1 MTVTVGETSWEGF
14 TAWVLETDALR
25 AVVVPHLGAKL
36 VSLVDK
42 RVQLE
47 WLVGP
52 GDRPLKKVSY
62 GAPFEKQD
70 MSGWDEMFPT
80 IVACEYPAPGENS
93 GRPLPDH
100 GEVWTLPWRLENAGP
115 DRLSLSVE
123 GRALPYRLTRTLSFG
138 APNELVMQY
147 ELENRSQEAMPYVW
161 AAHPQFVCGDEAEVR
176 LPSGVTEVCNT
187 LPAGWGWGEPETRF
201 AWPEYLGTDG
211 QPIRINRTGP
221 ASLEQARK
229 FFVLPET
236 RIGWATLM
244 RRPSKD
250 WLRLDWDPNSVPYFG
265 LWVDEGALNHET
277 VVALEPTTGFYD
289 SLALAWKKG
298 EVTAV
303 APDSTTSWRLRV
315 RVGTGEH
322 PFAVHNGG
330 RAPVD
335 TRSAQPDAR

>member
-1 MTVTVGETSWEGF
+1 MLWLLRRVINSEKNLSELGESELAQRGGVAPTLAGPNDTHGTRCTGFNRCTVSGIHACRERLGERITTRRAGD
-14 TAWVLETDALR
+14 VVNI
-25 AVVVPHLGAKL
+25 AVV
-36 VSLVDK
+36 
-42 RVQLE
+42 E
-47 WLVGP
+47 
-52 GDRPLKKVSY
+52 
-62 GAPFEKQD
+62 
-70 MSGWDEMFPT
+70 T
-80 IVACEYPAPGENS
+80 I
-93 GRPLPDH
+93 
-100 GEVWTLPWRLENAGP
+100 
-115 DRLSLSVE
+115 
-123 GRALPYRLTRTLSFG
+123 
-138 APNELVMQY
+138 PND
-147 ELENRSQEAMPYVW
+147 A
-161 AAHPQFVCGDEAEVR
+161 
-176 LPSGVTEVCNT
+176 
-187 LPAGWGWGEPETRF
+187 
-201 AWPEYLGTDG
+201 

-244 RRPSKD
+244 RRPSKH

-303 APDSTTSWRLRV
+303 APGSTTSWRLRV

-335 TRSAQPDAR
+335 TGSAQPDAR